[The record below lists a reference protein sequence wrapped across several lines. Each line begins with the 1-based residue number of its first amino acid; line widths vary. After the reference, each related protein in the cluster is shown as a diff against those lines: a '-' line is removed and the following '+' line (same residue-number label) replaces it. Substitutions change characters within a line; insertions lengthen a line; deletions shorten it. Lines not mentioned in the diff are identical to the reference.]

1 MEAAGKRSVGSDGG
15 GCGGRAM
22 CGPGHLRRGLESL
35 CSRRSVQ
42 RVRQVSD
49 VSPFTSL
56 AVVLI
61 CVERLS

>member
-1 MEAAGKRSVGSDGG
+1 
-15 GCGGRAM
+15 M